1 MNTYEYQKLRGLK
14 RKIELID
21 KRGGCCERCGYNKNI
36 AAFDFHHKNPKE
48 KEFELDMRKL
58 SNSTMEAILVEFNK
72 CELLCANCHR
82 ELHSEELDITLVRKI
97 IKSVD
102 NSVIEIKEIGKPKC
116 VDCNCEINYS
126 YVRCRICCDKN
137 KRKVERPNL
146 AILKI
151 ELNEN
156 GVTWC
161 SKKYNVS
168 RKTIHRWLENK
179 MQ

>member
-48 KEFELDMRKL
+48 KEFKLDMRKL
-58 SNSTMEAILVEFNK
+58 SNSTMEAILIEFNK

-82 ELHSEELDITLVRKI
+82 ELHSEDLEMTLVRQI
-97 IKSVD
+97 IESIND
-102 NSVIEIKEIGKPKC
+102 SVIEIKEIGKPKC

-126 YVRCRICCDKN
+126 YVRCKTCSDKN

-146 AILKI
+146 DILKI

-168 RKTIHRWLENK
+168 RKTIHRWIENK
-179 MQ
+179 IQ